1 MRRKTKTYKKIAKV
15 FDELGIRLVK
25 EDTLYSFEK
34 EHVDYLMDISED
46 EETFTLINIIVG
58 LKGELTKV
66 QFDTSLD
73 VVKHF
78 HEDYDGDWNDGSS
91 YFTSPSY
98 CLHGFKSV
106 PKYQMEK
113 IIEDFFEAYSFMCM
127 NVCMVTDDTI
137 WKDL

>member
-15 FDELGIRLVK
+15 FDELGISLVK
-25 EDTLYSFEK
+25 EDTLYTFEK

-58 LKGELTKV
+58 LKGELTKD

-78 HEDYDGDWNDGSS
+78 HEDYDGDWNGGSS

-106 PKYQMEK
+106 SKDQM
-113 IIEDFFEAYSFMCM
+113 
-127 NVCMVTDDTI
+127 
-137 WKDL
+137 

>member
-1 MRRKTKTYKKIAKV
+1 M
-15 FDELGIRLVK
+15 K

-58 LKGELTKV
+58 LKGELTKD

-78 HEDYDGDWNDGSS
+78 HEDYDGDWNGGSS

-106 PKYQMEK
+106 PKDQMEK